1 MYSLY
6 WNPVGTNT
14 KPWFSNFKVESDP
27 PGAWEAKVT
36 LGLAPRQSE
45 GEWEQF
51 GDKPPIRGHPYFSSI
66 RAAGFDIERKGIV
79 LQTAFWAEEKG
90 SEGAFI
96 IKERSNVFT
105 HVRGKIIL
113 TSGFRSREEKTGV
126 LVDRAWIECTTA
138 IREILQ
144 GKVADLQA
152 KDCYVSELVG
162 LGVSQLQA
170 TGRARRGSIGR
181 PLSEGFIKRRLSS
194 KL

>member
-1 MYSLY
+1 MGSE
-6 WNPVGTNT
+6 GHSRTR
-14 KPWFSNFKVESDP
+14 
-27 PGAWEAKVT
+27 
-36 LGLAPRQSE
+36 PRQSE

-144 GKVADLQA
+144 GKVAGPPG
-152 KDCYVSELVG
+152 KDRATLVNWLGSEY
-162 LGVSQLQA
+162 LGYRPPDEPEEEVLEDHY
-170 TGRARRGSIGR
+170 RRG
-181 PLSEGFIKRRLSS
+181 FINKYNLSS
-194 KL
+194 VFNRTREE